1 MYFAG
6 MTGFTTVSMTASR
19 SSSVE
24 ISGLCWVE
32 TTMAGQRRTL
42 PSLSYSTVTWLL
54 PSGRSQL
61 SSPLLRT
68 AASRRHRAWAMAMGA
83 GISSGVSSQA

>member
-1 MYFAG
+1 MYRAG
-6 MTGFTTVSMTASR
+6 MTGLTTVSTMASR
-19 SSSVE
+19 RSSME

-42 PSLSYSTVTWLL
+42 PSPSYSTVTWLL
-54 PSGRSQL
+54 PSGRSQG

-68 AASRRHRAWAMAMGA
+68 AARRRQSPWAREMGA

>member
-19 SSSVE
+19 RSSVE

-54 PSGRSQL
+54 PSGRSHL
-61 SSPLLRT
+61 SWPDLRT
-68 AASRRHRAWAMAMGA
+68 SARRRDSLWAMEMGA